1 MSMKKFYIS
10 LLLLAFWNTAVPQ
23 AVVTDP
29 TSMAQRI
36 ALFFE
41 EMEEAISQS
50 MDIADNA
57 ENMSKL
63 FELTKASAEKLRKVS
78 EFVKASRQVVEI
90 TEAEIRIADKM
101 DKYINRINQIDELS
115 MTEKLN
121 IIASIMNLGTAAAER
136 IKNGVE
142 MAKNGE
148 NDADLSDYERIE
160 ILTKIEDE
168 VLALED
174 AIDKTY
180 ELSLSKVA
188 SDGIKNGMENLKI
201 QAMTFSF

>member
-1 MSMKKFYIS
+1 MKKLYIS
-10 LLLLAFWNTAVPQ
+10 ILLLAFWNTIFSQ

-29 TSMAQRI
+29 TSMSQRI

-41 EMEEAISQS
+41 EMEESISQS
-50 MDIADNA
+50 IDIADNA

-63 FELTKASAEKLRKVS
+63 FELTKESAEKLKRVS
-78 EFVKASRQVVEI
+78 NFVKASRQVVEI
-90 TEAEIRIADKM
+90 TGAEIRIADKM
-101 DKYINRINQIDELS
+101 DKYINRINEIDELT

-121 IIASIMNLGTAAAER
+121 IIASIMNFGTVAAER

-142 MAKNGE
+142 MAKNGV

-188 SDGIKNGMENLKI
+188 YDGIKNGMENLKV